1 VINYVLVPF
10 FSLLLIVF
18 QMMIAD
24 IVLFG
29 NIGIEL
35 SLILVIYAGFRL
47 DVIRG
52 GGLCFIIGFFRDCIN
67 YSISGLYTILYV
79 FVFLI
84 SLAASSRTSTGKPY
98 IIMIFTFICALFENI
113 LVILFH
119 PLLYGGDISS
129 NTFRVLL
136 PQAFIVSGL
145 SPLLFKIFNRIE
157 VLLNGRASQPV

>member
-1 VINYVLVPF
+1 
-10 FSLLLIVF
+10 
-18 QMMIAD
+18 MMIAD
-24 IVLFG
+24 ILFFG

-47 DVIRG
+47 DIIRG
-52 GGLCFIIGFFRDCIN
+52 GGLCFLTGFFRDCIT

-84 SLAASSRTSTGKPY
+84 SLIASSRISSGKPY
-98 IIMIFTFICALFENI
+98 IITIFTFICALLEGL

-129 NTFRVLL
+129 NALRVLL
-136 PQAFIVSGL
+136 PQALIVSGL
-145 SPLLFKIFNRIE
+145 SPLLFKCFNRIE
-157 VLLNGRASQPV
+157 VLLNGRASQSV